1 MSGDRSYDSSSSED
15 DAGLNNSGYTRR
27 KTKTGRSNTR
37 DTYSELV
44 DCSGD
49 GRNINFR
56 QNTLGDNRRP
66 PKVIDIDYQLHETIN
81 IANEPHIKGEP
92 VSLNIVKL

>member
-1 MSGDRSYDSSSSED
+1 M
-15 DAGLNNSGYTRR
+15 LFTLFHSGYTRR
-27 KTKTGRSNTR
+27 KTKTGRGNSR

-49 GRNINFR
+49 GRNINCR
-56 QNTLGDNRRP
+56 QNTLSDNRRH

-81 IANEPHIKGEP
+81 NTNEPHIKGEP
-92 VSLNIVKL
+92 VSLNIVK